1 MYAAAP
7 LWAACLSVLGDTQK
21 SCHPEQGELLRSGC
35 FSVKKTNLKT
45 KQNYTK
51 QNQTPIQLAF
61 FLRIMQK
68 LSFLSCLP

>member
-51 QNQTPIQLAF
+51 
-61 FLRIMQK
+61 
-68 LSFLSCLP
+68 